1 MKNYI
6 RPEVELVKKLEH
18 EYHANKRKLLIDNLK
33 NSKLLK
39 SLGIVALVGLS
50 SYSMPRHIQGI
61 ERAYDNFCQTV
72 EYTSEILK
80 SSEEEVYEI
89 PSINDLEKPEYLSER
104 QKESLEKFFDEI
116 KPTLE

>member
-6 RPEVELVKKLEH
+6 RPEVELIKKLEH
-18 EYHANKRKLLIDNLK
+18 AYCANKRNLFINNLK
-33 NSKLLK
+33 NNKLLK

-50 SYSMPRHIQGI
+50 SYSMPRHMPGI

-72 EYTSEILK
+72 EYTLEILK
-80 SSEEEVYEI
+80 SSEEEDYEI

-104 QKESLEKFFDEI
+104 QKKGLEKFFDEI